1 MNTAIETEVLSAIRR
16 LIRATDADSKQLARQ
31 TQLSTS
37 QILVLELLAD
47 APSQTVG
54 AIAERVGLA
63 QGTVTNMI
71 DRLEERGLVARKRG
85 DSDRR
90 QVNVS
95 LTAAGRTLQQEAPTA
110 LQTRFLVNFHELQ
123 DWEKLGILS
132 ALQRVAILME
142 AKDLDAYPVLDVGII
157 E

>member
-1 MNTAIETEVLSAIRR
+1 VLA
-16 LIRATDADSKQLARQ
+16 
-31 TQLSTS
+31 
-37 QILVLELLAD
+37 LLAD
-47 APSQTVG
+47 APSRTVG
-54 AIAERVGLA
+54 AIAERVGLT

-71 DRLEERGLVARKRG
+71 DRLEERGLVSRKRG
-85 DSDRR
+85 DADRR

-110 LQTRFLVNFHELQ
+110 LQTRFLVNFSELQ
-123 DWEKLGILS
+123 DWEKLAILS

-142 AKDLDAYPVLDVGII
+142 AKDLDAYPVLDVGTI